1 MIAVV
6 SFAAHIC
13 AVPPCINERAY
24 RIFILSSAKVSVC
37 MATAIR
43 MAWMNSSV
51 FSQLPS
57 KLSGSAAFAFLLKW
71 DWTGMLAWGLVAMA
85 WVTTD
90 AVAEA
95 TLVISLHVLVTR
107 LWRNVVVSQSF
118 GPARVGS

>member
-37 MATAIR
+37 MVTAIW
-43 MAWMNSSV
+43 MAQMNSSV
-51 FSQLPS
+51 FSRLPS
-57 KLSGSAAFAFLLKW
+57 KLSGSAAFAFLLEW
-71 DWTGMLAWGLVAMA
+71 DWMGMLAWGLVAMA
-85 WVTTD
+85 WVTAD

-95 TLVISLHVLVTR
+95 MLVISSCISVTQ
-107 LWRNVVVSQSF
+107 LWRNIVVSQSCWTC
-118 GPARVGS
+118 SC